1 MSGFKSW
8 LCSWATDLAPVSSPF
23 CVCCPYKV
31 CLIVPAS
38 YTADRAK
45 QIGVKCT
52 ESNTHMN
59 MVDAVP
65 EYDTGSNLFKPSG
78 FTKGMFLSV
87 SHEASHWPF
96 FISLTLRGLL
106 GGHCTALETD
116 CSVTELL
123 WATRELLTVWP
134 WSATSA
140 ELGSL
145 LLTGLGGPCF
155 YISQMPAHTGIWVTH
170 ITTPR
175 TGTFPA

>member
-1 MSGFKSW
+1 
-8 LCSWATDLAPVSSPF
+8 
-23 CVCCPYKV
+23 
-31 CLIVPAS
+31 
-38 YTADRAK
+38 
-45 QIGVKCT
+45 
-52 ESNTHMN
+52 

-87 SHEASHWPF
+87 SHEASHWPV
-96 FISLTLRGLL
+96 FISLTLPGLL
-106 GGHCTALETD
+106 GGHGTALETD
-116 CSVTELL
+116 CGVTKLL

-155 YISQMPAHTGIWVTH
+155 YISQMTAHTGIWVTH

-175 TGTFPA
+175 TGSFPA